1 MRAFLLVAALIAA
14 ALTIAPRDAA
24 ALPRGYSG
32 NDLLQNCANTTLCEL
47 YLRSLVDAYDTL
59 LIWSNARSRI
69 CVAQPQDPAVVWRAI
84 STTLAARPDRLP
96 ASAGSLALDA
106 IQVAYRCPTGGA
118 AVANSSLFAP
128 RDGVD
133 LATQC
138 TNFALCEPILFAV
151 LDAHQ
156 TLVDWQVIP
165 RRFVCLPDS
174 STLAEW
180 RLDVLKYLGAHL
192 DQLPIHTSASLV
204 LTAMAQ
210 RHPC

>member
-1 MRAFLLVAALIAA
+1 MRVFLLAAALLVAAA
-14 ALTIAPRDAA
+14 TFAPRDSA

-32 NDLLQNCANTTLCEL
+32 TDLLQNCANATLCEL
-47 YLRSLVDAYDTL
+47 YLRALVDAYDTL
-59 LIWSNARSRI
+59 LIWTKVPSRV
-69 CVAQPQDPAVVWRAI
+69 CVAQPQDPAVVWRTVANA
-84 STTLAARPDRLP
+84 LNARPDRLP
-96 ASAGSLALDA
+96 ASAGSLAIDA
-106 IQVAYRCPTGGA
+106 MQVAYRCGTGPAPTT
-118 AVANSSLFAP
+118 SPLFAP

-156 TLVDWQVIP
+156 TLVDWQRIP
-165 RRFVCLPDS
+165 TKFVCLPEA

-180 RLDVLKYLGAHL
+180 RLNVLKYLGEHL
-192 DQLPIHTSASLV
+192 DQLPVHTSASLV

-210 RHPC
+210 KYPC

>member
-1 MRAFLLVAALIAA
+1 MRAFLFAA
-14 ALTIAPRDAA
+14 ALMAAAVTFAPRDSA

-32 NDLLQNCANTTLCEL
+32 ADLLRNCANATLCEL

-59 LIWSNARSRI
+59 LIWTSVRSRV
-69 CVAQPQDPAVVWRAI
+69 CVAQPQDPVVVWRTIA
-84 STTLAARPDRLP
+84 TTLNARPDRLP
-96 ASAGSLALDA
+96 ASAGSLTIDA
-106 IQVAYRCPTGGA
+106 IQVAYRCGTVAAPTT
-118 AVANSSLFAP
+118 SLFAP

-165 RRFVCLPDS
+165 GKFVCLPEA

-180 RLDVLKYLGAHL
+180 RLNLLKYLGEHL

-210 RHPC
+210 KYPC